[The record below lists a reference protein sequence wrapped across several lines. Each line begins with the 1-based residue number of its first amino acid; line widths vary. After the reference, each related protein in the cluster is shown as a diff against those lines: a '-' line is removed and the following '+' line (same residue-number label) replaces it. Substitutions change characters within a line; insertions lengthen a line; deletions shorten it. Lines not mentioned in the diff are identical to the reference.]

1 MVLDESFILPL
12 LSYKEI
18 GDNMP
23 VSQGCNQN
31 EVNVR
36 DILGKALRTTGIMPF
51 FRPLMSHLS
60 LKHSLKLT
68 TNICL

>member
-1 MVLDESFILPL
+1 
-12 LSYKEI
+12 
-18 GDNMP
+18 MP

-68 TNICL
+68 TNMCL